1 MEYSIKNIESL
12 TEKEAATMASEKLN
26 IKGFNVYLINFEGYF
41 GFSACVF
48 ANDHH
53 IYYVNDYELHH
64 RGKSHKELKK
74 WYIETLNNKLFTDE
88 EIKAP
93 IKNYQDYNNK
103 DYFIRNYIPQKYD
116 HESMFGIYY
125 TDEEAEK
132 AHKEALKKYPYPCHS
147 CFSYFK
153 DRKIGD
159 YINDLLT
166 ALEYSRA
173 ALENDFEYWKS
184 AIKYEMY
191 NHEYAINYQAEWEV
205 INCFGRV
212 EWLGDFT
219 SLDTWLN
226 KSTLNET
233 QKKAYKAA
241 LAEYN
246 KESEDLY

>member
-1 MEYSIKNIESL
+1 MEYSINDIESL
-12 TEKEAATMASEKLN
+12 TETQAKALASETLN
-26 IKGFNVYLINFEGYF
+26 IKGYKVYLIDFSGYF

-48 ANDHH
+48 GNSHH
-53 IYYVNDYELHH
+53 IYYANDYELHH
-64 RGKSHKELKK
+64 KGKSHTELKE

-88 EIKAP
+88 EIKSP
-93 IKNYQDYNNK
+93 IKNYQDYNKK
-103 DYFIRNYIPQKYD
+103 DYYIRNYIPQKFD
-116 HESMFGIYY
+116 HESMFGIYH
-125 TDEEAEK
+125 TQAEADK
-132 AHKEALKKYPYPCHS
+132 AHKETLKEYPYPCHA

-153 DRKIGD
+153 DPKIGQ
-159 YINDLLT
+159 YIVDLLT

-191 NHEYAINYQAEWEV
+191 NHEYAINYQAEYDV

-212 EWLGDFT
+212 AWLGDFT
-219 SLDTWLN
+219 SLETWLN

-233 QKKAYKAA
+233 QKKAYRAA

-246 KESEDLY
+246 KESCNLY